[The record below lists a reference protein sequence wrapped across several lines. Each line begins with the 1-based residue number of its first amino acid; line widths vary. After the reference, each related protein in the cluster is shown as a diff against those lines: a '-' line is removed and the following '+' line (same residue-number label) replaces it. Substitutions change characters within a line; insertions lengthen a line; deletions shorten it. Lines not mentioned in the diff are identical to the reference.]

1 MKGLDFLTSFLYESD
16 FVCMVI
22 QFEFRLF
29 LLLLVL
35 GQYDD
40 HSPRMRV
47 ICRISRAGGMF
58 IRWHLAG
65 ESEICS
71 ERASESVVLP
81 LGGKKVGP
89 REQSALR
96 ISHGG
101 GGGGDAFSG
110 CERGA
115 AV

>member
-81 LGGKKVGP
+81 LGGLFVCLFIFHIQHPPP
-89 REQSALR
+89 RLDIVR
-96 ISHGG
+96 
-101 GGGGDAFSG
+101 
-110 CERGA
+110 
-115 AV
+115 